1 MGKDNSIFE
10 EYLKI
15 TTLSS
20 ETTHITNEEL
30 RNLENSC
37 IDKLI
42 ELKSN
47 HSPLYRYYFSKYGND
62 VCHRISF
69 FNYHLDN
76 GNDSHEVR
84 LLKSSC
90 ERFRM
95 NLRSLDRTLY
105 EHELRST
112 IQKGKYR
119 RKQNRVIT
127 QLSTSQLTKQK
138 SIIQEEVVST
148 PPSLNLNI
156 TKQQAESLYNNLLS
170 NSCIDATTSESDFIY
185 YFTGNGEPPK
195 VKMKWKAHAIILSVL
210 IDILTINRKPWETIK
225 EIFDDLNTTS
235 MCKNLSKEKK
245 KYNDGYQQCSYKTH
259 REKLLNWLNEPL
271 IE

>member
-1 MGKDNSIFE
+1 MGNDNSIFE
-10 EYLKI
+10 EYLKK
-15 TTLSS
+15 TTLST

-42 ELKSN
+42 ELKST

-62 VCHRISF
+62 VCHRISY

-90 ERFRM
+90 ERFRS

-112 IQKGKYR
+112 IQKGKHQ
-119 RKQNRVIT
+119 RKQNKAFT
-127 QLSTSQLTKQK
+127 KPSTAQVTKQK
-138 SIIQEEVVST
+138 SIVQEEIVPTNSFN
-148 PPSLNLNI
+148 LNL

-170 NSCIDATTSESDFIY
+170 NSCIEATTSESDFIY
-185 YFTGNGEPPK
+185 YFTGDGEPPK
-195 VKMKWKAHAIILSVL
+195 AKIKWQADAIILSIM
-210 IDILTINRKPWETIK
+210 IDILSNNRMPWKTIDNV
-225 EIFDDLNTTS
+225 FDGLNTSS

-245 KYNDGYQQCSYKTH
+245 KYNEGYQQCSYKTH
-259 REKLLNWLNEPL
+259 REKILRWLNEPL
-271 IE
+271 TD